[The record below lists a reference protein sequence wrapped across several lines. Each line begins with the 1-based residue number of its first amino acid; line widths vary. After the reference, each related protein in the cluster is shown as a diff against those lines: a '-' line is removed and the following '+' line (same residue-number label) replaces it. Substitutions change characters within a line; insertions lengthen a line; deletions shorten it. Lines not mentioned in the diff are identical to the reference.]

1 MFDYTSAY
9 NSPVNAVQRYKN
21 AGLNPNLLTGQTQQA
36 GSTGSIGQG
45 NAPVPFTQMNADLS
59 SNANATLLAKKV
71 DNENKLMES
80 QADLARFKAVA
91 EMYKG
96 LNEKTKAEYAP
107 PNGKIRIGFIRAT
120 SSNRKNKSN
129 LLSEQ
134 AITEVAKRLNISYDN
149 MVKINTAINLADEN
163 KNIKATYKEIVSRVG
178 LNKANAAILSLQAE
192 KMRIEKPM
200 WHSEA
205 YNRCSLIMQQAAQ
218 YGKITDAQLEE
229 YKANVKKLKAEAQS
243 THNQIGLQNYTL
255 VANMLHDG
263 FIWMGLINDD

>member
-1 MFDYTSAY
+1 
-9 NSPVNAVQRYKN
+9 
-21 AGLNPNLLTGQTQQA
+21 
-36 GSTGSIGQG
+36 
-45 NAPVPFTQMNADLS
+45 
-59 SNANATLLAKKV
+59 
-71 DNENKLMES
+71 
-80 QADLARFKAVA
+80 
-91 EMYKG
+91 
-96 LNEKTKAEYAP
+96 
-107 PNGKIRIGFIRAT
+107 
-120 SSNRKNKSN
+120 
-129 LLSEQ
+129 
-134 AITEVAKRLNISYDN
+134 

>member
-9 NSPVNAVQRYKN
+9 NSPVNAVQRYKD

-45 NAPVPFTQMNADLS
+45 NAPVPFTQMNSDLS

-107 PNGKIRIGFIRAT
+107 QMAKFGLDLLEQQVVT
-120 SSNRKNKSN
+120 EKNKSK

-163 KNIKATYKEIVSRVG
+163 KNIKATYKEIISRVG

-243 THNQIGLQNYTL
+243 TYNQVGLQNYTWL
-255 VANMLHDG
+255 VNLCDDG
-263 FIWMGLINDD
+263 FRWLFEMEGY

>member
-9 NSPVNAVQRYKN
+9 NSPVNAVQRYKD
-21 AGLNPNLLTGQTQQA
+21 AGLNPNLLTGQVVT
-36 GSTGSIGQG
+36 
-45 NAPVPFTQMNADLS
+45 
-59 SNANATLLAKKV
+59 
-71 DNENKLMES
+71 E
-80 QADLARFKAVA
+80 
-91 EMYKG
+91 
-96 LNEKTKAEYAP
+96 
-107 PNGKIRIGFIRAT
+107 
-120 SSNRKNKSN
+120 KNKSN

-149 MVKINTAINLADEN
+149 MVKINTAINLSDEN
-163 KNIKATYKEIVSRVG
+163 KNIKATYEEIISRVG

-218 YGKITDAQLEE
+218 YDKITDAQLEE

-243 THNQIGLQNYTL
+243 TRNSLGMTDWTGAVNFIENGL
-255 VANMLHDG
+255 
-263 FIWMGLINDD
+263 IWLGLINDN